1 MEEYSTEFE
10 NLIVNEDLREFEE
23 KAIAPYLAG
32 LSFNIAR
39 VIYLQ
44 SYHTLHHVI
53 KIALKVKALSKY
65 GSSTTNKNVAK
76 EGFVKRSISM
86 NPSDTKTTLKPQ
98 VKSEVHKP
106 QQESTSKSSRGF
118 NC

>member
-53 KIALKVKALSKY
+53 KIVL
-65 GSSTTNKNVAK
+65 
-76 EGFVKRSISM
+76 
-86 NPSDTKTTLKPQ
+86 
-98 VKSEVHKP
+98 
-106 QQESTSKSSRGF
+106 
-118 NC
+118 